1 MYNPFSLEGKTILV
15 TGASSGIGRAVA
27 IECSRMGARVFLSA
41 RNEARLRDTLD
52 ALTGDGHQIIVADLT
67 DEEAIKALV
76 EQLPALDGVVLN
88 AGIAGLVPT
97 QAISAAKLQEMQQ
110 INLNAPILLTRSLV
124 KKRKLNN
131 PSSIVFTSS
140 AAGVFRTS
148 VGNAIY
154 ATTKCGID
162 AFMRT
167 AALEL
172 ASRGIRCNSVNPAM
186 IETDLIKNLPV
197 SEEEREKNL
206 ARYPLHR
213 YGKPEEVAY
222 AIIYLL
228 SDAAAWMTGTA
239 LKLDGGL
246 TLS

>member
-172 ASRGIRCNSVNPAM
+172 SSRGIRCNSVNPAM

>member
-15 TGASSGIGRAVA
+15 TGASSGIGRVVA
-27 IECSRMGARVFLSA
+27 IECSRMGARVVLTA
-41 RNEARLRDTLD
+41 RNESRLQETLG
-52 ALTGDGHQIIVADLT
+52 LLEGSGHQYLIADLT
-67 DEEAIKALV
+67 NEEDIKSLV
-76 EQLPALDGVVLN
+76 DQLPQLDGVVLN
-88 AGIAGLVPT
+88 AGVAGLVPT
-97 QAISAAKLQEMQQ
+97 LAITADKLQQMQQ
-110 INLNAPILLTRSLV
+110 INLNAPILLTRYLA
-124 KKRKLNN
+124 KKRKLDN

-148 VGNAIY
+148 AGNAIY

-172 ASRGIRCNSVNPAM
+172 APRGIRCNSVNPAM
-186 IETDLIKNLPV
+186 VETDLIKNLPV
-197 SEEEREKNL
+197 TEQERETNL
-206 ARYPLHR
+206 QRYPLHR

-222 AIIYLL
+222 AVIYLL
-228 SDAAAWMTGTA
+228 SDASAWTTGTA

>member
-27 IECSRMGARVFLSA
+27 IECSKMGARVFLSA
-41 RNEARLRDTLD
+41 RNEARLRDTLN
-52 ALTGDGHQIIVADLT
+52 ALEGEEHQIIVADLT
-67 DEEAIKALV
+67 DEQAIQALV
-76 EQLPALDGVVLN
+76 EQLPQLDGVVLN

-228 SDAAAWMTGTA
+228 SDAAAWTTGTA

>member
-1 MYNPFSLEGKTILV
+1 MYNPFSLSGKTILV
-15 TGASSGIGRAVA
+15 TGASSGIGRATA
-27 IECSRMGARVFLSA
+27 IECAKMGAVVFLTA
-41 RNEARLRDTLD
+41 RDEARLRETLD
-52 ALTGDGHQIIVADLT
+52 ALEGEGHQYIIADLT
-67 DEEAIKALV
+67 REEDTRQLV
-76 EQLPALDGVVLN
+76 EQLPQLDGVVLN
-88 AGIAGLVPT
+88 AGIAGLIPV
-97 QAISAAKLQEMQQ
+97 QAISAAKLQEMQL
-110 INLNAPILLTRSLV
+110 INLNAPILLTCSLV

-148 VGNAIY
+148 AGNAIY

-167 AALEL
+167 AALEF
-172 ASRGIRCNSVNPAM
+172 AGKGIRCNSVNPAM
-186 IETDLIKNLPV
+186 VETELIKNLPV
-197 SEEEREKNL
+197 NEEEREKNL

-213 YGKPEEVAY
+213 YGKPEEIAY
-222 AIIYLL
+222 AIVYLL
-228 SDAAAWMTGTA
+228 SDASSWTTGTA